1 MAAPS
6 IIGVE
11 APYTG
16 ESFGALYESCLNER
30 GLTNSAY
37 ALTDATLTSASTR
50 QVAMAKKC
58 VKDAIVFMQDC
69 RERWWPLS
77 EATLTAVSDYSRV
90 ILPTDFNAEIGVYY
104 AGKRLIVLNTEQY
117 AANIRP
123 DTDGGGLLQAQII
136 GEPTHARFVM
146 STYDD
151 TGTTRYQYALEVY
164 PIQTAAWSVRLIYRS
179 TAKALSAD
187 GDVVRL
193 PVRLHPLVQMYT
205 SYAWRLLVGDAKGA
219 AEFFKHFSDRL
230 EEVREAPTDEAVM
243 RAVAGIPNDNTR
255 RYG

>member
-16 ESFGALYESCLNER
+16 ESFGALVEACLNER
-30 GLTNSAY
+30 GMTNSAY
-37 ALTDATLTSASTR
+37 ASTDATLTAASTR

-58 VKDAIVFMQDC
+58 VKDAVVFMQDC

-77 EATLTAVSDYSRV
+77 EATLTAESDYTRV
-90 ILPTDFNAEIGVYY
+90 ILPTDFTAAVGVYY
-104 AGKRLIVLNTEQY
+104 AGKRLIILNTEQF

-123 DTDGGGLLQAQII
+123 TVDGGGLTLAEIT

-146 STYDD
+146 STYSDS
-151 TGTTRYQYALEVY
+151 GTTRYQYALEVY
-164 PIQTAAWSVRLIYRS
+164 PVQAAAWAVRLIYRS

-187 GDVVRL
+187 ADVVRL

-219 AEFFKHFSDRL
+219 AQFWEHFSARL
-230 EEVREAPTDEAVM
+230 EEVREAPTDEAAM
-243 RAVAGIPNDNTR
+243 RATAGIPNSTAEQ
-255 RYG
+255 YG